1 MISLRYEDMAK
12 AKTRG
17 RLYQETFPYPH
28 LYTGHEDFGTNKP
41 NPHANTD
48 TGRFISCNLVDIL
61 QTRTTVNYLAR
72 SMGVEA
78 QSIWP
83 YIRTFDCANIAQ
95 LRPVLLAAL
104 FDHLR
109 WAEPAQFDILHQA
122 MWSWKAKLDEDEE
135 DGNSRIHEPDREKKE
150 LRKRRRWE
158 LTMDIIVNVDTLFAC
173 AWALRYHYYSYYEQ
187 PVSSMVDLR

>member
-1 MISLRYEDMAK
+1 VVSLRYEDMAK

-109 WAEPAQFDILHQA
+109 WAEPAQFD
-122 MWSWKAKLDEDEE
+122 EE